1 MKKNLIKDDKKFLQ
15 NKKLNL
21 TDYQR
26 RQKLYKFLSNFN
38 VSDVEL
44 INNLNM
50 FMDRRSLS
58 RLLNFYEL
66 FKLQKNI
73 SGNIALFGVY
83 YGKDLINLLHLM
95 QIIEPYNFSKKIYG
109 FDTFKGIKGS
119 NLKND
124 ILNNDGGY
132 KTKKNTYE
140 FLKKLCHLQES
151 YSTIQTNIIEIIKGD
166 VRKTLKSFLKKND
179 HIFFSLLYFDL
190 DIYKPTYETLLR
202 LEKHMNKGCV
212 LVFDQFNS
220 DIWPGETKAI
230 KDFFKKIK
238 KKYQIK
244 SGKFKK
250 QCSYFIY
257 N

>member
-1 MKKNLIKDDKKFLQ
+1 MKKNIIKNDIKFLQ
-15 NKKLNL
+15 NKKSNL

-26 RQKLYKFLSNFN
+26 RKKLYEFLKNFN

-44 INNLNM
+44 INNINM

-83 YGKDLINLLHLM
+83 YGKDLINLLHLL
-95 QIIEPYNFSKKIYG
+95 QITEPYNFSKKIYG

-119 NLKND
+119 NFKND
-124 ILNNDGGY
+124 IINHDGRY
-132 KTKKNTYE
+132 KVKKNTYE

-166 VRKTLKSFLKKND
+166 VRKTLKTFLKNN
-179 HIFFSLLYFDL
+179 HTFFSLLYFDL
-190 DIYKPTYETLLR
+190 DIYKPTY
-202 LEKHMNKGCV
+202 
-212 LVFDQFNS
+212 DS
-220 DIWPGETKAI
+220 AI
-230 KDFFKKIK
+230 RKT
-238 KKYQIK
+238 YE
-244 SGKFKK
+244 
-250 QCSYFIY
+250 
-257 N
+257 

>member
-1 MKKNLIKDDKKFLQ
+1 MTKNTIKNDKQFFS
-15 NKKLNL
+15 NKKSKL
-21 TDYQR
+21 TDYER
-26 RQKLYKFLSNFN
+26 RKELSKFLFNFN
-38 VSDVEL
+38 VSDNEL

-58 RLLNFYEL
+58 RILNFYEL

-83 YGKDLINLLHLM
+83 FGKDLINLLHLM

-109 FDTFKGIKGS
+109 FDTFQGIKGS
-119 NLKND
+119 NFKND
-124 ILNNDGGY
+124 LANNDENY

-140 FLKKLCHLQES
+140 YLKKLCNLQES
-151 YSTIQTNIIEIIKGD
+151 YSTVQSNIIEIIKGD
-166 VRKTLKSFLKKND
+166 VRKTIPTFLKKNK
-179 HIFFSLLYFDL
+179 HAFFSLLYFDL
-190 DIYKPTYETLLR
+190 DVYKPTYNSLLS
-202 LEKHMNKGCV
+202 LEKHMNKGCIV
-212 LVFDQFNS
+212 AFDQFNNNL
-220 DIWPGETKAI
+220 WPGETKAV

-244 SGKFKK
+244 SSKFKK

-257 N
+257 S